1 MVKYSRGE
9 VMRIAI
15 SSDDTCDLPQ
25 ELVEKYNIF
34 LSYIPN
40 ILGEKE
46 YRGGLSSDEIY
57 DFVAK
62 TGNLPKTAAL
72 NGQDYKE
79 FFEEL
84 LKNHDAVV
92 HFSLSSGISS
102 SYSSAKRGAEELENV
117 FVVDTQTL
125 SSGSGLLVLRA
136 CDKREEGKSAQEI
149 FDEVQA
155 EVPNVQASFLISKLD
170 YLKKGGRCSS
180 VAAFGAN
187 LLGLKIMIE
196 VKDGKMGAG
205 RKYMGKIESAL
216 SKYLKD
222 LIANEKP
229 DYNRVF
235 VTSSSK
241 MPGIRENL
249 VEEVKKLGFK
259 EVIVSD
265 AGSTICSHCGPGTI
279 GVLYIKQ

>member
-1 MVKYSRGE
+1 MK
-9 VMRIAI
+9 IAI

-40 ILGEKE
+40 ILGETE
-46 YRGGLSSDEIY
+46 YRNGLPSDEIY
-57 DFVAK
+57 DYVAK

-72 NGQDYKE
+72 NAQDYKE
-79 FFEEL
+79 FFEEI
-84 LKNHDAVV
+84 LKTHDAVV
-92 HFSLSSGISS
+92 HFSLSSGISN
-102 SYSSAKRGAEELENV
+102 SYSSAKRGADELENV
-117 FVVDTQTL
+117 FVVDTKSL
-125 SSGSGLLVLRA
+125 SSGSGLLVLLG
-136 CDKREEGKSAQEI
+136 CDKREEGKTAEEI
-149 FDEVQA
+149 FNEVQT
-155 EVPNVQASFLISKLD
+155 EVQKVQASFLISKLD

-180 VAAFGAN
+180 IAAFGAN

-196 VKDGKMGAG
+196 VKEGKMGAG
-205 RKYMGKIESAL
+205 KKYMGKMDSAL

-222 LIANEKP
+222 LIATEKP

-259 EVIVSD
+259 EVFVSD

-279 GVLYIKQ
+279 GVLYMKK

>member
-1 MVKYSRGE
+1 MK
-9 VMRIAI
+9 IAI
-15 SSDDTCDLPQ
+15 TADDTCDLPKD
-25 ELVEKYNIF
+25 LIEKYDIT

-46 YRGGLSSDEIY
+46 YRNGLPSDEIY
-57 DFVAK
+57 EYVAQ
-62 TGNLPKTAAL
+62 TGILPKTAAL
-72 NGQDYKE
+72 NSQDYKE
-79 FFEEL
+79 FFEEK

-92 HFSLSSGISS
+92 HFSLSSGISN
-102 SYSSAKRGAEELENV
+102 SYSSAKRGAEECQNV
-117 FVVDTQTL
+117 FVVDTKSL
-125 SSGSGLLVLRA
+125 SSGSGLLVLLA
-136 CDKREEGKSAQEI
+136 CDLREEGKSAEEI
-149 FDEVQA
+149 FETLQA
-155 EVPNVQASFLISKLD
+155 RTDKVQASFLISKLD

-205 RKYMGKIESAL
+205 KKYMGKMENAL

-222 LIANEKP
+222 LVANEVP
-229 DYNRVF
+229 DFNRVF

-241 MPGIRENL
+241 MPGIREKL
-249 VEEVKKLGFK
+249 VEEVKTLGFK
-259 EVIVSD
+259 EVLVSD

-279 GVLYIKQ
+279 GVLYMKK

>member
-1 MVKYSRGE
+1 MK
-9 VMRIAI
+9 IAI
-15 SSDDTCDLPQ
+15 SSDDTCDLPR
-25 ELVEKYNIF
+25 ELVEKNNIF

-46 YRGGLSSDEIY
+46 YRGGLPSDEIY
-57 DFVAK
+57 DYVAK
-62 TGNLPKTAAL
+62 TGVLPKTAAL
-72 NGQDYKE
+72 NAQDYKE
-79 FFEEL
+79 FFEEI
-84 LKNHDAVV
+84 LKTYDAVV
-92 HFSLSSGISS
+92 HFSLSSGISN

-117 FVVDTQTL
+117 FVVDTKSL
-125 SSGSGLLVLRA
+125 SSGSGLLVLLA
-136 CDKREEGKSAQEI
+136 CDLREEGKNAKEI
-149 FDEVQA
+149 FETLQA
-155 EVPNVQASFLISKLD
+155 QTEKVQASFLISKLD

-180 VAAFGAN
+180 IAAFGAN

-205 RKYMGKIESAL
+205 KKYMGKMESAL

-222 LIANEKP
+222 VVANYKP

-241 MPGIRENL
+241 MPGIRENF
-249 VEEVKKLGFK
+249 VEEVKALGFK
-259 EVIVSD
+259 EVLVSD

-279 GVLYIKQ
+279 GVLYMKK

>member
-1 MVKYSRGE
+1 MK
-9 VMRIAI
+9 IAI
-15 SSDDTCDLPQ
+15 SSDDTCDLPR
-25 ELVEKYNIF
+25 ELVEKNNIF

-46 YRGGLSSDEIY
+46 YRGGLPSDEIY
-57 DFVAK
+57 DYVAK
-62 TGNLPKTAAL
+62 TGVLPKTAAL
-72 NGQDYKE
+72 NAQDYKE
-79 FFEEL
+79 FFEEI
-84 LKNHDAVV
+84 LKTYDAVV
-92 HFSLSSGISS
+92 HFSLSSGISN

-117 FVVDTQTL
+117 FVIDTKSL
-125 SSGSGLLVLRA
+125 SSGSGLLVLLA
-136 CDKREEGKSAQEI
+136 CDLREEGKNAKEI
-149 FDEVQA
+149 FETLQA
-155 EVPNVQASFLISKLD
+155 QTEKVQASFLISKLD

-180 VAAFGAN
+180 IAAFGAN

-205 RKYMGKIESAL
+205 KKYMGKMESAL

-222 LIANEKP
+222 VVANYKP

-241 MPGIRENL
+241 MPGIRENF
-249 VEEVKKLGFK
+249 VEEVKALGFK
-259 EVIVSD
+259 EVLVSD

-279 GVLYIKQ
+279 GVLYMKK

>member
-1 MVKYSRGE
+1 MK
-9 VMRIAI
+9 IAI
-15 SSDDTCDLPQ
+15 TADDTCDLPKD
-25 ELVEKYNIF
+25 LIEKKDIY

-46 YRGGLSSDEIY
+46 YRNGLPSDEIY
-57 DFVAK
+57 EYVTQ
-62 TGNLPKTAAL
+62 TGILPKTAAL
-72 NGQDYKE
+72 NSQDYKE
-79 FFEEL
+79 FFEER

-102 SYSSAKRGAEELENV
+102 SYSSAKRGAEECQNV
-117 FVVDTQTL
+117 FVVDTKSL
-125 SSGSGLLVLRA
+125 SSGSGLLVLLA
-136 CDKREEGKSAQEI
+136 CDLREEGKTAEEI
-149 FDEVQA
+149 FQTLQA
-155 EVPNVQASFLISKLD
+155 QTDKVQASFLISKLD

-180 VAAFGAN
+180 ITAFGAN

-205 RKYMGKIESAL
+205 KKYMGKMENAL

-222 LIANEKP
+222 LVANETP
-229 DYNRVF
+229 DFNRVF

-241 MPGIRENL
+241 MPGIREKL
-249 VEEVKKLGFK
+249 VEEVKALGFK
-259 EVIVSD
+259 EVLVSD

-279 GVLYIKQ
+279 GVLYMKK